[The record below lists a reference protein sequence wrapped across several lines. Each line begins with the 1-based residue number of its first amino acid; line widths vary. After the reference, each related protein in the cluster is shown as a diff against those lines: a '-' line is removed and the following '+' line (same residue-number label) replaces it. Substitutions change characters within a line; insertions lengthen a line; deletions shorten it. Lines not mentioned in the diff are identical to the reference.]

1 MFFSNS
7 RVEVEDLQYIEQEL
21 TDLPKN
27 FIVLI
32 VSTSDHYLQN
42 NLEILKILLN
52 EKKQSGIY
60 INVSRSCD
68 NISEMIV
75 SNGIDISRLFFI
87 DCITLSSGFKPI
99 KKNSCFYVNSPSD
112 LTEVSIALDQL
123 VQTIPTE
130 GRFLF
135 LDSLS
140 ALLIY
145 NSQNITSK
153 FAHFLTVKLRQWKIT
168 GILITLE
175 KETDE
180 KLLSLLSQFA
190 DKIIFANG
198 GNNHGK

>member
-1 MFFSNS
+1 MFFSS
-7 RVEVEDLQYIEQEL
+7 SGVEVAELQYIEKEL
-21 TDLPKN
+21 TDLPKH

-32 VSTSDHYLQN
+32 VSTSGHYLQN

-68 NISEMIV
+68 NISEMMV
-75 SNGIDISRLFFI
+75 SNGIEISRLFFI
-87 DCITLSSGFKPI
+87 DCITLTSGFKSD
-99 KKNSCFYVNSPSD
+99 KKDSVMYVNSPSD
-112 LTEVSIALDQL
+112 LTEISIVLDQL
-123 VQTIPTE
+123 VQTIPTQD
-130 GRFLF
+130 RFLF

-140 ALLIY
+140 ALLVY

-153 FAHFLTVKLRQWKIT
+153 FAHFLSVKLRQWKIT

-190 DKIIFANG
+190 DKIIFADG
-198 GNNHGK
+198 GNIHGK